1 MKVFS
6 KKKAADRTQHNLRSF
21 STPLRPPPLSPSSA
35 TLPTPVGAE
44 TTTNGTP
51 SRGAGGEGG
60 GAGADAGKPDTNNP
74 IIKITVPANLP
85 VDAGDVVERL
95 KRSMMAFKQVW
106 RRVAP
111 EGGFWVVWFCL
122 AGPRVVAK
130 LLRFLGGTP
139 RCLPQDLASH
149 AVPMSQ
155 TLRLSGGSPGQ
166 QRAGVLM
173 GLQ

>member
-21 STPLRPPPLSPSSA
+21 SAPLRPPPLSPSSA

-95 KRSMMAFKQVW
+95 KCSMMAFKQVW

-111 EGGFWVVWFCL
+111 EGGFW
-122 AGPRVVAK
+122 GRVV
-130 LLRFLGGTP
+130 LFGRTEG
-139 RCLPQDLASH
+139 RCKASAFSWRHPSLP
-149 AVPMSQ
+149 
-155 TLRLSGGSPGQ
+155 SPGLSLA
-166 QRAGVLM
+166 RSAHVPNP
-173 GLQ
+173 